1 MPTLTQSFSPHAQ
14 DGDLVQLV
22 TSQDQG
28 FIIRLKVGESF
39 QSHLGI
45 IQHEEIIGQLWGS
58 RIQTHLGK
66 IFILF
71 QPALDDLLRQIPRQ
85 TQIMYPKDIG
95 YLILTMGIGPGSQ
108 VIEAGTGSGALTTA
122 LAYTV
127 GDQGKVFSYERK
139 EKHLA
144 VAKENLLAFG
154 LEHRVSFTL
163 KDIAE
168 GFEQTNTD
176 AVFLDLQ
183 DPENYIPQ
191 VREALIPGG
200 YFGAILP
207 TINQVSRLITA
218 LKKNNM
224 EFIEVSELL
233 HRYYKPSA
241 TRLRPVDKMV
251 AHTGFLIFARK
262 VATTQETVSHTP

>member
-1 MPTLTQSFSPHAQ
+1 MPTLIQSSSPHTQA
-14 DGDLVQLV
+14 GDLVQLV
-22 TSQDQG
+22 TSRDQG
-28 FIIRLKVGESF
+28 FIFRLKAGESF

-45 IQHEEIIGQLWGS
+45 IEHEDLIGKLWGS

-66 IFILF
+66 VFILL

-108 VIEAGTGSGALTTA
+108 VIETGTGSGALTTA
-122 LAYTV
+122 LAYSV
-127 GDQGKVFSYERK
+127 GDQGKVYSYEQK
-139 EKHLA
+139 EKHLN
-144 VAKENLLAFG
+144 VAKKNLLAFG
-154 LEHRVSFTL
+154 LEHRVCFTL
-163 KDIAE
+163 KDVAE
-168 GFEQTNTD
+168 GFEQTNVD

-183 DPENYIPQ
+183 DPENFIPQ

-207 TINQVSRLITA
+207 TTNQVSLLITA
-218 LKKNNM
+218 LKKYNM
-224 EFIEVSELL
+224 DFIEVSELL

-251 AHTGFLIFARK
+251 AHTGFLTFARK
-262 VATTQETVSHTP
+262 VATTQETNSHTP